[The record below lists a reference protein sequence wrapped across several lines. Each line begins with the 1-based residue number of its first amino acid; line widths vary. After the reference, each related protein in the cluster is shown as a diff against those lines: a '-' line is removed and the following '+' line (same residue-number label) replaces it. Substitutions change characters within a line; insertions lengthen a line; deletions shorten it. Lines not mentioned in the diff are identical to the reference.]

1 MPDVAAWQQLYD
13 PLGSRILSTAVSA
26 LPVVT
31 LFFVLVAL
39 KKRVWV
45 SASSGLLVAAVV
57 ALSVFGMPAVLVAT
71 AAAHGVAFGVLRIGW
86 IVVASIFLY
95 NVAATTGQ
103 FQVMKNSIAGLSSDK
118 RLQLVLIAFCFGAF
132 LEGTGGGGA
141 PVAVAGAFLIGLG
154 FPPFQAATLC
164 LIANTAPVAWGGVG
178 NPIRVLAGVT
188 GLPEMQF
195 SAMAGRILPPL
206 SLLLPLWL
214 VRSMVG
220 WRETWQVWPALLVSG
235 GSFAVMQFY
244 WSNYQEPGL
253 VDVVAAVF
261 SLLAMV
267 VFLRVWR
274 PAEVLPVNDQP
285 PGPTHLRAPR
295 HGEDGDSAP
304 GAISAGAGG
313 GLAGVSVVPARQSA
327 LEVLRGWSPFIIASV
342 LIFVTGLPAIARHLN
357 FDALLIPMPL
367 LDDAVL
373 KMPPVAPQPTPEDA
387 TVNLNF
393 IAIPGTVLFVSA
405 LIAAGLAGL
414 PWRTTRRLFGRTLA
428 QMTPSLLAISFMV
441 GLAYIT
447 RYSGMDT
454 VLGLSLTG
462 TGALFPF
469 FGTLLGWLGVALTGT
484 DAGSNALFGNLQKTT
499 AEQLGL
505 SPILMGAANSTGG
518 VMGKM
523 IDAQSIVVASSAT
536 HQQGNEAAIFKAV
549 FWHSIVLASLVGL
562 IVLAYAYVFP
572 GAIPR

>member
-1 MPDVAAWQQLYD
+1 MPEVATWPQLYD
-13 PLGSRILSTAVSA
+13 PFGNRILSTAVSA

-39 KKRVWV
+39 KKRVWI
-45 SASSGLLVAAVV
+45 S
-57 ALSVFGMPAVLVAT
+57 ALSGFAVAVLLALVVFGMPPVLVAT
-71 AAAHGVAFGVLRIGW
+71 AAAHGFIFGIIRIAW

-95 NVAATTGQ
+95 NVATTTGQ

-118 RLQLVLIAFCFGAF
+118 RLQLILIAFCFGAF

-154 FPPFQAATLC
+154 FNPFQAATLC

-206 SLLLPLWL
+206 SLILPFWL
-214 VRSMVG
+214 VRTMVG

-235 GSFAVMQFY
+235 ATFAGMQFY
-244 WSNYQEPGL
+244 WSNYQDAGL
-253 VDVVAAVF
+253 VDIVAALF
-261 SLLAMV
+261 SLLVMV
-267 VFLRVWR
+267 AFLKVWK
-274 PAEVLPVNDQP
+274 PAEVMPVS
-285 PGPTHLRAPR
+285 G
-295 HGEDGDSAP
+295 
-304 GAISAGAGG
+304 
-313 GLAGVSVVPARQSA
+313 QSA
-327 LEVLRGWSPFIIASV
+327 ATATRHTSMEVLNGWSPFIIASI
-342 LIFVTGLPAIARHLN
+342 LIFVTGLPEISRHLN
-357 FDALLIPMPL
+357 FDALRMPMPFL
-367 LDDAVL
+367 HNAVL

-393 IAIPGTVLFVSA
+393 VAIPGTVLFVSA
-405 LIAAGLAGL
+405 LVAAFLARL
-414 PWRTTRRLFGRTLA
+414 PWRKTGRLFRDTLV
-428 QMTPSLLAISFMV
+428 QMTPSMLAISFMV
-441 GLAYIT
+441 GLAYVT

-454 VLGLSLTG
+454 VMGLSLTG
-462 TGALFPF
+462 TGWLFPF

-484 DAGSNALFGNLQKTT
+484 DAGSNALFGNLQKVT

-536 HQQGNEAAIFKAV
+536 NQQGNEAAIFKAV
-549 FWHSIVLASLVGL
+549 IWHSIVLASLVGL
-562 IVLAYAYVFP
+562 IVMLYAYVFP
-572 GAIPR
+572 EVIP

>member
-1 MPDVAAWQQLYD
+1 MPDVATWSQIYD
-13 PLGSRILSTAVSA
+13 PFGNRILSTAVSA

-39 KKRVWV
+39 KKRVWI
-45 SASSGLLVAAVV
+45 SALSGFVV
-57 ALSVFGMPAVLVAT
+57 AVALALLVFGMPGVLVAT
-71 AAAHGVAFGVLRIGW
+71 AAAHGFIFGMIRIAW

-95 NVAATTGQ
+95 NVATATGQ

-154 FPPFQAATLC
+154 FNPFQAATLC

-188 GLPEMQF
+188 GLPEAQF

-206 SLLLPLWL
+206 SLILPFWL

-220 WRETWQVWPALLVSG
+220 WRETWQVWPALFVSG
-235 GSFAVMQFY
+235 ATFAGMQFY

-253 VDVVAAVF
+253 VDVVAALF
-261 SLLAMV
+261 SLLVMV
-267 VFLRVWR
+267 AFLRVWR
-274 PAEVLPVNDQP
+274 PAEVMPVSGQSDAVARRHS
-285 PGPTHLRAPR
+285 PT
-295 HGEDGDSAP
+295 
-304 GAISAGAGG
+304 
-313 GLAGVSVVPARQSA
+313 
-327 LEVLRGWSPFIIASV
+327 EVMNGWSPFIIASI
-342 LIFVTGLPAIARHLN
+342 LIFITGLPEISRHLN
-357 FDALLIPMPL
+357 FDALRTPMPFL
-367 LDDAVL
+367 HNAVL

-405 LIAAGLAGL
+405 IVAAFLARL
-414 PWRTTRRLFGRTLA
+414 PWRTTGRLFGETLV
-428 QMTPSLLAISFMV
+428 QMMPSMLAISFMV
-441 GLAYIT
+441 GLAYVT

-462 TGALFPF
+462 TGWLFPF

-484 DAGSNALFGNLQKTT
+484 DAGSNALFGNLQKVT

-549 FWHSIVLASLVGL
+549 IWHSIVLASLVGL
-562 IVLAYAYVFP
+562 IVMAYAYVFP
-572 GAIPR
+572 EAIPR

>member
-1 MPDVAAWQQLYD
+1 MTWAQLYD
-13 PLGSRILSTAVSA
+13 PFGNRLLSTAVAA
-26 LPVVT
+26 LPVLT

-45 SASSGLLVAAVV
+45 SALCGLLVAV
-57 ALSVFGMPAVLVAT
+57 ALALAVFRMPAVLVAT
-71 AAAHGVAFGVLRIGW
+71 AAGHGVVFGLMRIAW

-95 NVAATTGQ
+95 NVASTTGQ
-103 FQVMKNSIAGLSSDK
+103 FQVMKDSIAGLSSDK

-141 PVAVAGAFLIGLG
+141 PVAIAGAFLIGLG
-154 FPPFQAATLC
+154 FNPFQAATLC
-164 LIANTAPVAWGGVG
+164 LVANTAPVAWGGVG

-188 GLPEMQF
+188 GLPELEF

-206 SLLLPLWL
+206 SLILPFWL

-235 GSFAVMQFY
+235 LSFAAMQFY
-244 WSNYQEPGL
+244 WSNFQDVGL
-253 VDVVAAVF
+253 VDIVSAIF
-261 SLLAMV
+261 SLLVTVA
-267 VFLRVWR
+267 LLKVWQ
-274 PAEVLPVNDQP
+274 PATVIPVSGELVASARRHSTADVLK
-285 PGPTHLRAPR
+285 
-295 HGEDGDSAP
+295 
-304 GAISAGAGG
+304 
-313 GLAGVSVVPARQSA
+313 
-327 LEVLRGWSPFIIASV
+327 GWSPFIVASV
-342 LIFVTGLPAIARHLN
+342 LIFVTGLPAAARYLN
-357 FDALLIPMPL
+357 FDALRMPMPFL
-367 LDDAVL
+367 HNAVL

-393 IAIPGTVLFVSA
+393 IGIPGSVVFVA
-405 LIAAGLAGL
+405 AVIAAALARL
-414 PWRTTRRLFGRTLA
+414 PLATTMRLFRDTVV

-441 GLAYIT
+441 GLAYVT

-454 VLGLSLTG
+454 IMGLSLTG
-462 TGALFPF
+462 TGWLFPF

-484 DAGSNALFGNLQKTT
+484 DAGSNALFGNLQKVT

-505 SPILMGAANSTGG
+505 SPILMGAANTTGG

-536 HQQGNEAAIFKAV
+536 HQQGKEAAIFKAV

-562 IVLAYAYVFP
+562 IVMLYAYVVP
-572 GAIPR
+572 WAIP